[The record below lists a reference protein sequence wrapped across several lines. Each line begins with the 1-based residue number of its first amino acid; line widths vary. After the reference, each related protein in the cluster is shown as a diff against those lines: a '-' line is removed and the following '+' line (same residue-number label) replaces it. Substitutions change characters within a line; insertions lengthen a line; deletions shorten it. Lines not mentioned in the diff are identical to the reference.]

1 MNLAD
6 RQPTGN
12 LSDLRIAAR
21 QYVQLQLLGGFYSEA
36 SVLFPEPGRLW
47 LAATVDAEQ
56 NQRRRATDG
65 NSGITWSCSH
75 DDVSLNQ
82 KGPGQGSLDFMGYG
96 SVGSGISGSRADL
109 RP

>member
-6 RQPTGN
+6 RQPTDN
-12 LSDLRIAAR
+12 LGDLWVTAR
-21 QYVQLQLLGGFYSEA
+21 QHSQLQLLGGFYSEA
-36 SVLFPEPGRLW
+36 SMLFSEPGRLW

-56 NQRRRATDG
+56 NQRRRAADG

-82 KGPGQGSLDFMGYG
+82 KGTRSGVPGFLGYG
-96 SVGSGISGSRADL
+96 SVGSGF
-109 RP
+109 